1 MITKLRYLVF
11 FFFCILFFSLN
22 SCQKSGGDVLDR
34 FSEEELIELLA
45 DVSMARAAVSGWPG
59 ALADSVKT
67 DHYRIISQL
76 HGIEENELYLILEVL
91 SDHPDYFQKLLNAA
105 ADSLRNRNER
115 IKLPD

>member
-1 MITKLRYLVF
+1 MKYLSFIGFWVLLIF
-11 FFFCILFFSLN
+11 LN
-22 SCQKSGGDVLDR
+22 SCQKSGDAILDE

-76 HGIEENELYLILEVL
+76 HGIEENELYLILAVL
-91 SDHPDYFQKLLNAA
+91 SEQPDYFQKLLNAA